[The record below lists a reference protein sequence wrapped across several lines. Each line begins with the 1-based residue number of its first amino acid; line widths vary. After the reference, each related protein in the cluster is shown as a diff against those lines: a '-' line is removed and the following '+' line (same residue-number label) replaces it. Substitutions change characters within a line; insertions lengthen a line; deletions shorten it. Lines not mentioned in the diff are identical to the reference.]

1 MSYRVMLSSQAK
13 RELDRLHGDI
23 HKRLISS
30 IEHLAENP
38 RPHGCLKIQGKINEW
53 RIRVGEYRIVYI
65 VDDSAREILIRH
77 IGHRRDVYES

>member
-1 MSYRVMLSSQAK
+1 MSYKVMLSSQAR

-23 HKRLISS
+23 QNRLISN

-53 RIRVGEYRIVYI
+53 RIRVGEYRVVYTI
-65 VDDSAREILIRH
+65 DDSVKEILICKV
-77 IGHRRDVYES
+77 GHRRNVYET